1 MAAGRRLQVAWLD
14 IEVASRCHMYGTSR
28 RDAVRRELNHV
39 EVRQDERVRQAER
52 IRPGEGQPRVARGID
67 HVGVRNLLHCHRL
80 AQAEDAVGI
89 RERDVLDVG
98 YRIVGLLF
106 AAGPPDLE
114 GGHARR
120 RHMQRHG
127 VFRRHAVRNAND
139 RRVEVLVWRDQRHRS
154 RTCEDQAGVDV
165 HGAVRCGGRQD
176 DRRPGGGRELGRP
189 AVRHALADGNGLP
202 VANGHILVRERRQC
216 KQTNCKERGRL
227 THTASIPTYLLSH
240 LFSPFI

>member
-1 MAAGRRLQVAWLD
+1 MSHLGLPRIIRLRLGRGIDGNRHEGGWRGNVIYALVGSLDVFGGVRAEEDFALAADSRLKAQILVVAADDARAFALEHDCVGTGRFGLPAPEPGVGVCLAAGRRLQVAWFH
-14 IEVASRCHMYGTSR
+14 IKVPSRCHMYGTSR

-98 YRIVGLLF
+98 YRIVGILF
-106 AAGPPDLE
+106 AVGSPDLE

-127 VFRRHAVRNAND
+127 VFRSHAVRNAND
-139 RRVEVLVWRDQRHRS
+139 RRVEVLV
-154 RTCEDQAGVDV
+154 
-165 HGAVRCGGRQD
+165 
-176 DRRPGGGRELGRP
+176 
-189 AVRHALADGNGLP
+189 
-202 VANGHILVRERRQC
+202 
-216 KQTNCKERGRL
+216 
-227 THTASIPTYLLSH
+227 
-240 LFSPFI
+240 